1 MKHLSTIVVGLLAM
15 FSLAANAGDY
25 KNVDVKVRSYP
36 TAFASPDKLAAHIS
50 KDFYREEDKARALF
64 TWMAHNIKYDPS
76 PNAAGR
82 RNRNISYSSQAER
95 SAKIEAADNELA
107 IKTLRSRKGVC
118 NGYATL
124 YKVTAEEMGLKSEI
138 IYGSA
143 KNNPAQIGK
152 GPSGINHAWNA
163 VRINGVWKLLD
174 VTWGAGGFAASAGSG
189 FDDSYFFTSPDLFFM
204 NHFPENENWLL
215 TSKTVSEFAALPL
228 VYNLNYQLV
237 SPVMG
242 IIITGTGEKTLFKI
256 KGFKA
261 TDEVMYQYTSA
272 AFANKVFPKINDG
285 AGEFNLVLGDN
296 AKGTLTIF
304 VNKKPLVS
312 YKLTAGN

>member
-1 MKHLSTIVVGLLAM
+1 MGLSVM
-15 FSLAANAGDY
+15 CNLAANAGDY
-25 KNVDVKVRSYP
+25 KNVDAKVRSYP
-36 TAFASPDKLAAHIS
+36 TTFASPDKLAAHIN
-50 KDFYREEDKARALF
+50 KDFFREEDKARALF
-64 TWMAHNIKYDPS
+64 TWMANNIKYDVS
-76 PNAAGR
+76 PNALGKR
-82 RNRNISYSSQAER
+82 DRNISYSSKAER
-95 SAKIEAADNELA
+95 SAKVAAADNELA
-107 IKTLRSRKGVC
+107 NRTLRLKRGVC

-124 YKVTAEEMGLKSEI
+124 YKVTAQQMGLKSEV

-174 VTWGAGGFAASAGSG
+174 VTWGAGGFADSAGSG
-189 FDDSYFFTSPDLFFM
+189 FDDNYFFTDPALFFL

-215 TSKTVSEFAALPL
+215 TKRIASEFAALPL
-228 VYNLNYQLV
+228 VYNLSYQSV
-237 SPVMG
+237 SPAVG
-242 IIITGTGEKTLFKI
+242 IIPTGTGDKTLFKI
-256 KGFKA
+256 KGIKA